1 MSSNKMR
8 GGVREP
14 HMSREDLKKSLGK
27 GSTVW
32 RLFSFIFKNYKI
44 RFGVVLVCIV
54 ISALATLAS
63 SLFTKTLIDDYI
75 TPLLTQAVPDFSPLA
90 VALVKLA
97 AALLLG
103 VAASYSYN
111 LIMIFVGQGTMLKLR
126 QSLFS
131 HMEDLP
137 LSYFDS
143 HSHGDIMSIY
153 TNDVDTLRQ
162 VIGNTVPNLFQ
173 SLITLVSTFVSMVVL
188 SMPLTLVSIL
198 MAILTVRVTTG
209 LGKISRAHFV
219 ERQKALGAVNG
230 FIEEMVS
237 GQRVVKVYCHEK
249 KAIDDFS
256 VLNERLRSS
265 AYNANKIGSMVMPIN
280 GNIGNLGYVL
290 TAVVG
295 ALIAIG
301 GLTAWYM
308 SGIGGSVLTLGTL
321 VAFLSLQKNFT
332 RPISSISNEI
342 NSIAMASAGT
352 DRVYSLLDEP
362 QEIDNGKVTLVNTT
376 VSPDGSLVE
385 SPIRT
390 GTWAWKAPDMVSL
403 SSGSDCPD
411 SSFRSAPPISRRD
424 CEDKSSPSL
433 HRSGPLPLTSRGWL
447 RSGLARPDDNDLG
460 SASGLRTYSA
470 AAKRGWMRPGPDG
483 RPATLTPLQGLVS
496 LKDVDFSY
504 VEGKQVL
511 YDITLTAYPGQKIA
525 FVGGTGAGKTTI
537 TNLINRFY
545 EIQEGTITYDGFD
558 IRDIDKDS
566 LRRSL
571 GIVLQETRL
580 FSASVLDNIRYGRLD
595 ATDEECREAA
605 KLVYAD
611 SFIRRL
617 PQGYDTIL
625 AADGGNL
632 SQGERQLLAIA
643 RAAVANPPVLI
654 LDEATSSI
662 DTRTE
667 KLIQKGMDSLMK
679 GRTTF
684 VIAHRLST
692 VQNANYIMVMDH
704 GHIIERGRHDELLA
718 QKGKY
723 YELYTGN
730 QINA

>member
-1 MSSNKMR
+1 MNTQKAFAPGGGTNKAR
-8 GGVREP
+8 GMREP
-14 HMSREDLKKSLGK
+14 SHLSREELKKSLGK

-32 RLFSFIFKNYKI
+32 RLFGFIFKNYKY
-44 RFGVVLVCIV
+44 RFLVVLGCIV
-54 ISALATLAS
+54 VSALTTLAS
-63 SLFTKTLIDDYI
+63 SLFTKTLIDSYI
-75 TPLLTQAVPDFSPLA
+75 TPMLGQAMPDFSPLA
-90 VALVKLA
+90 VALVKLGA
-97 AALLLG
+97 VLLVG
-103 VAASYSYN
+103 VVASYTYN
-111 LIMIFVGQGTMLKLR
+111 VIMIHVGQGTMLKLR
-126 QSLFS
+126 EDLFA

-137 LSYFDS
+137 LRYFDS
-143 HSHGDIMSIY
+143 HSHGDVMSVY

-173 SLITLVSTFVSMVVL
+173 SLITLMSTFISMIVL
-188 SMPLTLVSIL
+188 SLPLTLVSIL
-198 MAILTVRVTTG
+198 MAALTVRVTTK
-209 LGKISRAHFV
+209 LGKMSKEYFV
-219 ERQKALGAVNG
+219 QRQKNLGIVNG

-249 KAIDDFS
+249 KAVEEFAVINENLRNS
-256 VLNERLRSS
+256 V
-265 AYNANKIGSMVMPIN
+265 YNANKIASVIMPIN

-295 ALIAIG
+295 ALIALG
-301 GLTAWYM
+301 GLTAWYLC
-308 SGIGGSVLTLGTL
+308 GLNGSVLTLGTL
-321 VAFLSLQKNFT
+321 VAFLTLQKNFT

-352 DRVYSLLDEP
+352 DRVYGLLDEP
-362 QEIDNGKVTLVNTT
+362 AEIDNGNVTLVNTF
-376 VSPDGSLVE
+376 VSSAGNLEVSE
-385 SPIRT
+385 KRT
-390 GTWAWKAPDMVSL
+390 GSWAWMKK
-403 SSGSDCPD
+403 GGQ
-411 SSFRSAPPISRRD
+411 
-424 CEDKSSPSL
+424 E
-433 HRSGPLPLTSRGWL
+433 
-447 RSGLARPDDNDLG
+447 
-460 SASGLRTYSA
+460 
-470 AAKRGWMRPGPDG
+470 
-483 RPATLTPLQGLVS
+483 LTPLQGLVS
-496 LKDVDFSY
+496 LTDVDFSY
-504 VEGKQVL
+504 VPEKQVL
-511 YDITLTAYPGQKIA
+511 FDITLTAYPGQKIA

-558 IRDIDKDS
+558 VRDIEKDS

-571 GIVLQETRL
+571 GFVLQETKL

-595 ATDEECREAA
+595 ATDEECRKAA

-617 PQGYDTIL
+617 PKGYHTVL

-692 VQNANYIMVMDH
+692 VQNANYIMVMDN
-704 GHIIERGRHDELLA
+704 GRIIERGRHDELLA
-718 QKGKY
+718 LKGKY

-730 QINA
+730 QITQ